1 MLQAVSSYSKAA
13 CKCRGVSG
21 SCSMR
26 TCWNQLPT
34 LRKVGGRLRQQ
45 YDSAHM
51 VAFNAHGTSLYPVA
65 RRSKN
70 DVEASDGGPRPCR
83 PRVRRRRRPTR
94 NDLVYID
101 PSPDYCLPDTSA
113 LVTGSTGTQGR
124 PCQLNSASTE
134 DSCDELCCGRGYNTQ
149 TWQVAVTVASTRAAD
164 QVPDLS
170 VLAQHPHVQIAST
183 TTSDQARRKTVESTQ
198 IPVADSATGRTYLHK
213 LRLSVR

>member
-1 MLQAVSSYSKAA
+1 MLQTVSSYSKAA

-149 TWQVAVTVASTRAAD
+149 TWQVAERCHCRFHSCCRSSARLVCAGTASTRANSINHY
-164 QVPDLS
+164 Q
-170 VLAQHPHVQIAST
+170 
-183 TTSDQARRKTVESTQ
+183 
-198 IPVADSATGRTYLHK
+198 
-213 LRLSVR
+213 